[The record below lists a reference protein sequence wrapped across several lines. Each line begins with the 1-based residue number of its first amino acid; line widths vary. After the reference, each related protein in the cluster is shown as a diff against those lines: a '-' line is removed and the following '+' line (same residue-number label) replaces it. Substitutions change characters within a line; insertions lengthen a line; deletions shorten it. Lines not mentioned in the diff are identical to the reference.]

1 MKGLEMPRKFSSGDF
16 NRAMR
21 KAQSRAN
28 STAKRVLRDA
38 QHQAEASAKRTNRDL
53 AARMEKAIIEG
64 NRDAERR
71 GRRLQNRAISHPE
84 REMLREF
91 QDSLAGQQ
99 TENNDLFLSYT
110 RSDGWRVA
118 GALYDGLRE
127 HGVTVWFDEQAM
139 RLGRSQALQM
149 DRGLTNARG
158 GVVLL
163 TPAYLEGRFWPER
176 ELAALLHK
184 PTVVPVLHDVT
195 FGQVAAYSAILAD
208 LHGLSTER
216 HTPNEIAELIADAV
230 LDEDAA

>member
-1 MKGLEMPRKFSSGDF
+1 MPKGFSSGDF

-21 KAQSRAN
+21 KAQSQAD
-28 STAKRVLRDA
+28 SAAKRAQRDA
-38 QHQAEASAKRTNRDL
+38 QRRAEASAKRTNRDL
-53 AARMEKAIIEG
+53 ATRMERAIKEG

-71 GRRLQNRAISHPE
+71 TRRLQNRAANSTVSQSEHD
-84 REMLREF
+84 LLQEF
-91 QDSLAGQQ
+91 QDSLAEQPA
-99 TENNDLFLSYT
+99 EDNDLFLSYT
-110 RSDGWRVA
+110 RSDGWQVA
-118 GALYDGLRE
+118 GALYENLRE

-184 PTVVPVLHDVT
+184 PTVVPVLHNVT
-195 FGQVAAYSAILAD
+195 FGQVAAYSAILGD
-208 LHGLSTER
+208 LHGLSTEN
-216 HTPNEIAELIADAV
+216 HTPAEIAALIADAV
-230 LDEDAA
+230 LDEHAA